1 MANPK
6 LARSLTYGQWN
17 ERTRIYE
24 IDGAVLPSVTSIIGM
39 MDKPALINW
48 AAKMA
53 AEYSQEHREALIQLP
68 ADAATDA
75 IKGNWR
81 RSRDRAARFGTQVH
95 EAIEK
100 DEIPDKDDPVYGHVQ
115 SALIYLEDREL
126 EVVGQEVTVV
136 SLEHSYA
143 GTMDLLAMDPDG
155 SIRVSD
161 WKSGKGLYDSA
172 AMQITALM
180 NADHII
186 GNEPGVTLP
195 WDGAQVGEAVRLT
208 SERYYSE
215 TILANTTLAEQTFDA
230 FLGLIPVWHYKT
242 SGKVWE

>member
-1 MANPK
+1 MADPK
-6 LARSLTYGQWN
+6 LARTMTYGTWN

-24 IDGAVLPSVTSIIGM
+24 IEGRVLPSVTSIIGM

-48 AAKMA
+48 AAKLA
-53 AEYSQEHREALIQLP
+53 AEYSQEHRDALIQLP

-81 RSRDRAARFGTQVH
+81 RSRDKAARFGTQVH
-95 EAIEK
+95 EAIEN
-100 DEIPDKDDPVYGHVQ
+100 DQIPLKDDPTYGYVQ
-115 SALIYLEDREL
+115 QALIYLEDREL
-126 EVVGQEVTVV
+126 EVVGQEITVI
-136 SLEHSYA
+136 SLEHGYA

-155 SIRVSD
+155 SIRVAD

-172 AMQITALM
+172 ALQITALM
-180 NADHII
+180 NADHIM
-186 GNEPGVTLP
+186 GKDDWVTRP

-208 SERYYSE
+208 SDRYYSE
-215 TILANTTLAEQTFDA
+215 TILNNTTLADKTLDA

-242 SGKVWE
+242 QGKVWE